1 MGSPSSEKS
10 RDSDEDSVKVTH
22 SQGFWMMETECW
34 QALWVAVMGSTKSSE
49 WTQEYGVGDKYPA
62 YSISHDEATQFAR
75 KLNQLLEAEGVILG
89 YEVRLPTEAQWEYA
103 VRAGSTTA
111 YCFGDDEKK
120 LGDYA
125 WYDKNSG
132 NKNHPVGTKKPNAWG
147 IHDGHGSVWEW
158 CSDWYDSKYPKGSL
172 TDPVGPT
179 TGSYRLYRGGSWFHG
194 AASCRSAGRHGY
206 DPSLRFHDYGFRL
219 ALSQVK

>member
-1 MGSPSSEKS
+1 
-10 RDSDEDSVKVTH
+10 
-22 SQGFWMMETECW
+22 
-34 QALWVAVMGSTKSSE
+34 
-49 WTQEYGVGDKYPA
+49 YY
-62 YSISHDEATQFAR
+62 ISHDEATEFAR

-125 WYDKNSG
+125 WFDKNSG
-132 NKNHPVGTKKPNAWG
+132 NKNHLVGTKKPNAWG

-158 CSDWYDSKYPKGSL
+158 CSDWYDSKYSKGPV
-172 TDPVGPT
+172 TDPVGPSTSSSPSINAST
-179 TGSYRLYRGGSWFHG
+179 TARSRLWRT
-194 AASCRSAGRHGY
+194 RSPRQTSDWSG
-206 DPSLRFHDYGFRL
+206 
-219 ALSQVK
+219 